1 MKVKRLWLAMFLFGT
16 ASTAFAEDTRFL
28 HQPDISAQRI
38 VFVNGHD
45 LWTVP
50 RSGGEAVRLTSHR
63 GVESNPKFSPDGA
76 WIAFS
81 GQYGGNVD
89 VYVISAR
96 GGAPRRITYHPG
108 DDHVQGWSADG
119 SKILFSSAR
128 FSNHRRPQLLTID
141 AEGGYPEV
149 FPMHKAFMG
158 AFSPD
163 GKKLAFTPNRNAF
176 LTWKRY
182 RGGET
187 TPIWLVD
194 LEDYSHLEI
203 PHENASDTF
212 PVWLG
217 DSVFFLS
224 DRNDVMSVFG
234 YDTKTGAVEERANN
248 GITDIDYLSGAHG
261 NLVYSSGGYL
271 FVYDITSESRQR
283 ISVTVRDD
291 RVQTVPRHKNVSE
304 EIRSADISP
313 DGSHVVFEAHG
324 ELLVVSTETGKTR
337 NLTRA
342 PGSAERDPAWSPD
355 GKSIAYF
362 SDVDG
367 EYTLHVADRSGAG
380 PGPVTKIGVG
390 ERGFFSGPVWSP
402 DSKKIAYADKT
413 RRLWYVDITTKK
425 QTRIDCRI
433 AGNDTYVWSPD
444 SRWLAYGDMQPTLFR
459 SLKLHSLESEE
470 PISVTDGMGDAYYP
484 AFSHDGSY
492 LFFLGSTDVGQVNTG
507 LDLSTVAHQNEVT
520 WEIFAVLLR
529 KDVANPFAP
538 GARERGSGPVVEPG
552 FEMDKAPFRIDGNGI
567 ERRIVRL
574 PLSPGRYS
582 NIKAAAD
589 GTLFFREEPSER
601 TFGGKPKL
609 RRFDMGQGEATDF
622 LTDVKAYDLSAEG
635 KTVLY
640 LAEEDWGI
648 VPAASRPEA
657 GSGKLDVSGME
668 VFVDPAAEWRQ
679 MFHEAWRIE
688 RDFFYDEDMHGV
700 DWGAMRKRYE
710 AYLPDVYYRSDLNY
724 VIRQMVG
731 ELVNSHIRVGGGDI
745 PELDRVPGGLLGADY
760 EVVND
765 RYRIKRIITGSYWD
779 RGEESNPLIVP
790 GVDVKEGDYV
800 LEVNGQDLRYPANI
814 HSLFVNTAGKEVTLR
829 VGNEPRL
836 EASRLVTVV
845 PLESERALRRRDW
858 IEDSRKKV
866 DELSDGQIAYI
877 YQPNTG
883 RASLREFDRYF
894 FPQSDKVAVIID
906 ERFNDGG
913 DDPDYQLDILD
924 RQQVHW
930 YVTRNGGPFKSP
942 FSMID
947 GPKVM
952 LINAEAGS
960 GGDVYPY
967 QFQIRELGSTV
978 GTRTWGGVMGGGS
991 GPRLMDGGYVRA
1003 PGLGTYSPDG
1013 DYVLENSGHTPDFE
1027 VYVYPEDDFQG
1038 RDPQLEKAV
1047 SIIMEELRQKP
1058 PRGIPAFEK
1067 VDRSLKRREKETTSQ

>member
-1 MKVKRLWLAMFLFGT
+1 MKGTCLWLALFLFGT
-16 ASTAFAEDTRFL
+16 VSAAFAEDTRFL
-28 HQPDISAQRI
+28 HQPDIDAERI
-38 VFVNGHD
+38 VFVYGSD

-50 RSGGEAVRLTSHR
+50 RSGGKAARLTSHP
-63 GVESNPKFSPDGA
+63 GVESQPKFSPDGA
-76 WIAFS
+76 WVAFS
-81 GQYGGNVD
+81 GEYGGNMD
-89 VYVISAR
+89 VFVISSR
-96 GGAPRRITYHPG
+96 GGPPRRITYHPG
-108 DDHVQGWSADG
+108 DDRVQGWSPDG

-128 FSNHRRPQLLTID
+128 YSNHRRSQLLTID
-141 AEGGYPEV
+141 VEGGYPEL

-194 LEDYSHLEI
+194 LEDYSHVEI

-224 DRNDVMSVFG
+224 DRNDVMSLFRF
-234 YDTKTGAVEERANN
+234 DTKTGAVEERANN
-248 GITDIDYLSGAHG
+248 GITDIDSLSGAEAS
-261 NLVYSSGGYL
+261 LVYSSGGYL
-271 FVYDITSESRQR
+271 FVYDIAGQSAQK
-283 ISVTVRDD
+283 ISVSVRDD
-291 RVQTVPRHKNVSE
+291 RVQTAPRHKNVSE
-304 EIRSADISP
+304 EIRSGDISP
-313 DGSHVVFEAHG
+313 DGSRVVFEAHG
-324 ELLVVSTETGKTR
+324 DLLIVSAETGKIR

-362 SDVDG
+362 SDVEG
-367 EYTLHVADRSGAG
+367 EYALHVADPSGAG
-380 PGPVTKIGVG
+380 PITKIGLG
-390 ERGFFSGPVWSP
+390 GQGFFSGPVWSP
-402 DSKKIAYADKT
+402 DSQKIAYADKT
-413 RRLWYVDITTKK
+413 RRLWYVDITTRK
-425 QTRIDCRI
+425 QTRIDCRTGCSDI
-433 AGNDTYVWSPD
+433 YVWSPD
-444 SRWLAYGDMQPTLFR
+444 SRWLAYGDMHSTLFR
-459 SLKLHSLESEE
+459 SLKLHSLEPDETT
-470 PISVTDGMGDAYYP
+470 SVTDGMGDAYSP
-484 AFSHDGSY
+484 AFSHDGKY

-538 GARERGSGPVVEPG
+538 GGSAGDQG
-552 FEMDKAPFRIDGNGI
+552 SEMEETPFRIDGSGI
-567 ERRIVRL
+567 EGRIVRL
-574 PLSPGRYS
+574 PLPPGRYS
-582 NIKAAAD
+582 NIKTAAD

-609 RRFDMGQGEATDF
+609 RRFDMGQGEASDF
-622 LTDVKAYDLSAEG
+622 LTNVRAYAPSAEG
-635 KTVLY
+635 ETVLY
-640 LAEEDWGI
+640 LAGEDWGI
-648 VPAASRPEA
+648 VPAAGSPEA
-657 GSGKLDVSGME
+657 GAGKLDLSGMAISI
-668 VFVDPAAEWRQ
+668 DPRAEWKQ
-679 MFHEAWRIE
+679 MFLEGWRIE

-700 DWGAMRKRYE
+700 DWEAMRVRYE
-710 AYLPDVYYRSDLNY
+710 AYLSDVRYRSDLNY
-724 VIRQMVG
+724 VLGQMVG
-731 ELVNSHIRVGGGDI
+731 ELVNSHIRVGGGDM
-745 PELDRVPGGLLGADY
+745 PKVDRVPGGLLGADY
-760 EVVND
+760 EVVNE
-765 RYRIKRIITGSYWD
+765 RYRIKKIITGSYWD

-800 LEVNGQDLRYPANI
+800 LEVNGHDLRYPTNI
-814 HSLFVNTAGKEVTLR
+814 HSLFVNTAGKEVMLR
-829 VGNEPRL
+829 VGRAPRL
-836 EASRLVTVV
+836 ETSRLVTVV
-845 PLESERALRRRDW
+845 PLESERALRRRAW

-866 DELSDGQIAYI
+866 DELSAGQIAYI

-883 RASLREFDRYF
+883 HASLREFDRYF
-894 FPQSDKVAVIID
+894 FPQSDRVAVIID

-967 QFQIRELGSTV
+967 QFQIRGLGKTV
-978 GTRTWGGVMGGGS
+978 GTRTWGGVMGGGG
-991 GPRLMDGGYVRA
+991 GPRLMDGGFVRA

-1027 VYVYPEDDFQG
+1027 VYVYPADDFEA

-1047 SIIMEELRQKP
+1047 EVIMEELRQKP
-1058 PRGIPAFEK
+1058 PKGIPAFEK
-1067 VDRSLKRREKETTSQ
+1067 VIRSLKRGREETSSQ